1 MERKEIEH
9 LVIPGGGVTG
19 IKALGALQKLEQE
32 GFWHID
38 NIKSIYATS
47 VGTLLAVLFALKFDW
62 PTINDY
68 IILRPWHEAFPI
80 TPAHLLT
87 SFQKK
92 GIFGKEV
99 FELFFKPFFELRDLS
114 LDATMKEFYE
124 KTQIELHFFT
134 VEMNMFKIVD
144 LSYLTHP
151 DLPIIQCVHMS
162 SCIPTLFMP
171 VFIEAGCYVDGG
183 LLDNY
188 PVLHCIERF
197 PDSSD
202 RILGI
207 NQIYDNKK
215 VLFEEEDTMLD
226 YLVSFLNKLVQ
237 HVDTTQNN
245 TGKIKYEMSYQVD
258 FMSFQQMKD
267 ALFSS
272 EIRKQMLEEGI
283 ACGQE
288 FMKTHH

>member
-1 MERKEIEH
+1 
-9 LVIPGGGVTG
+9 
-19 IKALGALQKLEQE
+19 
-32 GFWHID
+32 
-38 NIKSIYATS
+38 
-47 VGTLLAVLFALKFDW
+47 
-62 PTINDY
+62 
-68 IILRPWHEAFPI
+68 
-80 TPAHLLT
+80 
-87 SFQKK
+87 
-92 GIFGKEV
+92 
-99 FELFFKPFFELRDLS
+99 
-114 LDATMKEFYE
+114 
-124 KTQIELHFFT
+124 
-134 VEMNMFKIVD
+134 
-144 LSYLTHP
+144 LTHP

-171 VFIEAGCYVDGG
+171 VFIEANSETSTSVSKGCYVDGG

-188 PVLHCIERF
+188 PVLHCLQRF

-258 FMSFQQMKD
+258 FMSFQQLKD

-288 FMKTHH
+288 FMETHH